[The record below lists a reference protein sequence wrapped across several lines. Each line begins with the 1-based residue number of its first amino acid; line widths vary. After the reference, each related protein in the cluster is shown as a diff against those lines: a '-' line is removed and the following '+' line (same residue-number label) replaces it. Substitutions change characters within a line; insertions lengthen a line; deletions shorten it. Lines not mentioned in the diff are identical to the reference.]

1 MKNFTTTNS
10 LTTNSNLKPLNL
22 NDLTT
27 IFGGTDDVI
36 NPDDL
41 LGDGSIIEDLTEI

>member
-1 MKNFTTTNS
+1 MKNFTGVTNIITTN
-10 LTTNSNLKPLNL
+10 NLKPLNL

-27 IFGGTDDVI
+27 IFGGNDDVI

-41 LGDGSIIEDLTEI
+41 LGDGSIIDDVHEL